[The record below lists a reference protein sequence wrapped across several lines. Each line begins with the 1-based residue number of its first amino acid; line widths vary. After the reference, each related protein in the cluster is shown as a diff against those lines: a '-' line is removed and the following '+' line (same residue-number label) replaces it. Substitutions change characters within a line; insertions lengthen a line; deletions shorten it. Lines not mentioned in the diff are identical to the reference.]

1 MMNVSNRFLPSLLL
15 LLISSM
21 ANAQTPVR
29 ITTNLGSFDLQL
41 HDDKAPKSVE
51 NFLQYVDD
59 GFYEGTIFHR
69 VIQGFMLQGGGFTAD
84 LQQKDTRAPVMNEAN
99 NGLSNKRGTVAMA
112 RTNDPHSATAQFF
125 INHIDNSYLDH
136 RGETVRG
143 WGYTVFATVT
153 DGMDV
158 VDAMA
163 EVPTGPSGRFSSDVP
178 TETITILKVE
188 RLPQEESPAENPA
201 EPTPA
206 P

>member
-1 MMNVSNRFLPSLLL
+1 MNVFNRFLPSLFLI
-15 LLISSM
+15 LISFM

-29 ITTNLGSFDLQL
+29 ITTNLGAIDLL
-41 HDDKAPKSVE
+41 LEDEKAPKSVA

-84 LQQKDTRAPVMNEAN
+84 FKQKPTRSPVVNEAN
-99 NGLSNKRGTVAMA
+99 NGLSNERGTVAMA

-125 INHIDNSYLDH
+125 INQVNNPYLDH

-143 WGYTVFATVT
+143 WGYTVFGKVT
-153 DGMDV
+153 AGMEV

-163 EVPTGPSGRFSSDVP
+163 EVATGPGGPFRSDVP
-178 TETITILKVE
+178 VETITILKVE
-188 RLPQEESPAENPA
+188 RIIQDTPEESSS

>member
-1 MMNVSNRFLPSLLL
+1 MNVFNRFLPSLFLI
-15 LLISSM
+15 LISFM

-29 ITTNLGSFDLQL
+29 ITTNLGTIDLL
-41 HDDKAPKSVE
+41 LEDEKAPKSVA

-84 LQQKDTRAPVMNEAN
+84 FKQKPTRSPVVNEAN
-99 NGLSNKRGTVAMA
+99 NGLSNERGTVAMA

-125 INHIDNSYLDH
+125 INQVNNPYLDH

-143 WGYTVFATVT
+143 WGYTVFAKVT
-153 DGMDV
+153 AGMEV

-163 EVPTGPSGRFSSDVP
+163 EVATGPGGPFRSDVP
-178 TETITILKVE
+178 AETVTILKVE
-188 RLPQEESPAENPA
+188 RIIQDTPEESPA

>member
-1 MMNVSNRFLPSLLL
+1 MNVFTRFLPSLFLI
-15 LLISSM
+15 LISFM

-29 ITTNLGSFDLQL
+29 ITTNLGSIDLL
-41 HDDKAPKSVE
+41 LEDEKAPKSVA

-84 LQQKDTRAPVMNEAN
+84 FKQKPTRSPVVNEAN
-99 NGLSNKRGTVAMA
+99 NGLSNERGTVAMA

-125 INHIDNSYLDH
+125 INQVNNPYLDH

-143 WGYTVFATVT
+143 WGYTVFAKVT
-153 DGMDV
+153 AGMEV

-163 EVPTGPSGRFSSDVP
+163 EVATGPGGPFRSDVP
-178 TETITILKVE
+178 VETVTILKVE
-188 RLPQEESPAENPA
+188 RIIQDTPEESPAD
-201 EPTPA
+201 PTPA